1 MSGKS
6 QTEQTIRRERHPE
19 ANLGQMEALLEK
31 ASKSQM
37 RHMAG
42 GRAAKSAQ
50 ELKAKVS
57 RKSAN

>member
-6 QTEQTIRRERHPE
+6 QAKQKSQHRGHPE
-19 ANLGQMEALLEK
+19 ANLGQQEAALEK

-42 GRAAKSAQ
+42 GRAAKSAKQ
-50 ELKAKVS
+50 VKAKVS
-57 RKSAN
+57 RKAAS